1 MVCKLAA
8 LLCIIDGRSVVD
20 AEDWDLARAK
30 YDTNAAVVSHLI
42 EFGQDA
48 EDAKQDAYA
57 ERHASREAR
66 AHYAKATVND
76 RVHRIAVLIYKHAA
90 EQGVLTLGA
99 HRKLLAGRD
108 KPLFSEALDHG
119 IGQRWFTVTDG
130 KVEISAGTPPQ

>member
-1 MVCKLAA
+1 VVPKLDSQKPKMVCKLAA

-99 HRKLLAGRD
+99 LG
-108 KPLFSEALDHG
+108 SC
-119 IGQRWFTVTDG
+119 
-130 KVEISAGTPPQ
+130 